1 MTLPA
6 SGTISMTSINT
17 ELGSTR
23 TNMND
28 SILRALANKTTTN
41 TAISMSD
48 LYSKTGKIAKNI
60 TLSAA
65 TVSTGFSGTASMNG
79 TADSLLRNA
88 GNGNCELDWSVAP
101 VWQGNYTITNNTTGV
116 SSTLVRQNSVSWQGA
131 NPANLLRASTSD
143 FFTIIPS

>member
-60 TLSAA
+60 TLSGS
-65 TVSTGFSGTASMNG
+65 TVSTGFSGTPSMNG